1 MTRANE
7 AVLKKAAKWDA
18 LGNPEDRWKLEKAKR
33 QDEETLKEKVSR
45 RKENKLAPKGASRQA
60 PKGRVSLGRYGLT

>member
-33 QDEETLKEKVSR
+33 SKMKKTLKEKVSR
-45 RKENKLAPKGASRQA
+45 RKRK
-60 PKGRVSLGRYGLT
+60 